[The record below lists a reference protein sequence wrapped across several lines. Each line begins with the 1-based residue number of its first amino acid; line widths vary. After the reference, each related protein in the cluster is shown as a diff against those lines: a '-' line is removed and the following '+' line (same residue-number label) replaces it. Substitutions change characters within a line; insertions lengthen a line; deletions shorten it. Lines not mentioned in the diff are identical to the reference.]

1 MNKTVLDTIRQ
12 IRGGRAFHMSGKNQ
26 NIYRVLIQEA
36 DSQTAYYFNTPV
48 YRRSSGRLVDLNFL
62 ETGGVRM
69 FEGAN
74 SMITS
79 SGRKMKLSDS
89 FGDLLIDLDG
99 MEGAECV
106 GGVLYGRS
114 IRVEPTLNGIAV
126 EASMQGG
133 EPFTFE
139 MRTTEAFE
147 RIKSNSKY
155 IAFMREQ
162 FAPFFV
168 ISTLY
173 ARENGSGKVF
183 PATVTLERV
192 SDRTYLVHVEAS
204 TRKAH
209 TLLFEINLYEGKF
222 FQDTTVESRSPSRN
236 NCYGSVAFLGQTLM
250 LGEQW
255 LYTKTSR
262 KKVFDIERMP
272 IRYVRMYIPIFEKG
286 KNPLTAFLPRAR
298 FCSFGSNWKNKIACG
313 DQLTV
318 SESIDGYYRLDLTA
332 LLTDPKTHC
341 LRRSEGVVLRN
352 MPGHED
358 CSVIATGDCCYAP
371 QILEVGI
378 EQSKS
383 DPM

>member
-1 MNKTVLDTIRQ
+1 
-12 IRGGRAFHMSGKNQ
+12 
-26 NIYRVLIQEA
+26 
-36 DSQTAYYFNTPV
+36 
-48 YRRSSGRLVDLNFL
+48 
-62 ETGGVRM
+62 
-69 FEGAN
+69 
-74 SMITS
+74 
-79 SGRKMKLSDS
+79 MKLSDS

-173 ARENGSGKVF
+173 ARENGSGKKRGLSINL
-183 PATVTLERV
+183 ATAYFVPKPFTPFQLERV